1 MIEDKLKILGGPA
14 EVSGDVPAEL
24 FAWPYVNEEIENA
37 VLDVVRRNK
46 MSGTDITEQFEKAFA
61 AWQQRRFGIAYAN
74 GTLALQAAMFAVGL
88 GAGDEM
94 ICPTKTYWASCLSAS
109 QLGAS
114 VVFANVRRD
123 DLCLDPEDLE
133 RCIGPRTKAVM
144 VVHYSGHPADMDPI
158 MEIAHKH
165 GLKVI
170 EDVSHAQGG
179 RYKGRMLGTFGDV
192 AAMSLMSLKSFSCGE
207 LGMLVTDKRE
217 YYERAMAYSHY
228 ERNNEKYIFETKEL
242 LPYYNLPLGG
252 MKGRVNQ
259 ISTAIGLIRLKD
271 YDEKIAEIRKAM
283 NYFLDLMEGT
293 PGFRAIRVDESTG
306 STMAGW
312 YYPQALYVA
321 EELGDL
327 PISRY
332 VEAVSAEIGRKL
344 TTGANYPLH
353 THPYFHDIDLY
364 HAGKPT
370 RILFA
375 ERDVREL
382 DKKLTAS
389 ENIPCFLIP
398 WFVKYM
404 PEEIVKYANAFKKVS
419 AHYKDLLDGSGDKD
433 SGGHWYAAVN

>member
-1 MIEDKLKILGGPA
+1 MIEDALKILGGPA
-14 EVSGDVPAEL
+14 EVRGDVPKEL

-37 VLDVVRRNK
+37 VLDVVRKNK

-61 AWQQRRFGIAYAN
+61 AWQQRKLGVAYAN

-88 GAGDEM
+88 GAGDEL

-123 DLCLDPEDLE
+123 DMCLDPEDLE

-144 VVHYSGHPADMDPI
+144 VVHYCGHPADMDPI
-158 MEIAHKH
+158 MEIARKH

-179 RYKGRMLGTFGDV
+179 RYKGRMLGTFGDI

-228 ERNNEKYIFETKEL
+228 ERNNDKYVYETKEL
-242 LPYYNLPLGG
+242 LPYHNLPLGG

-259 ISTAIGLIRLKD
+259 IATAIGLIRLRD
-271 YDEKIAEIRKAM
+271 YDERIAEIRKAM
-283 NYFLDLMEGT
+283 NFFLDRMEGT
-293 PGFRAIRVDESTG
+293 PGFRPIRVDESTG

-312 YYPQALYVA
+312 YSPQALYVA
-321 EELGDL
+321 EELEGL
-327 PISRY
+327 PIGRY
-332 VEAVSAEIGRKL
+332 AEAVSAEIGMHIS
-344 TTGANYPLH
+344 TGANFPLH
-353 THPYFHDIDLY
+353 THPYFRDIDLY

-382 DKKLTAS
+382 DEKLKAS
-389 ENIPCFLIP
+389 EDIPCISIP
-398 WFVKYM
+398 WFVKYL
-404 PEEIVKYANAFKKVS
+404 PEEIEKYANGFKKVS
-419 AHYKDLLDGSGDKD
+419 AHYKELLDGAENDGT
-433 SGGHWYAAVN
+433 GGHWYAAVN

>member
-1 MIEDKLKILGGPA
+1 MIEDALKILGGPA
-14 EVSGDVPAEL
+14 EVQGDIPKEL

-37 VLDVVRRNK
+37 VLDVVRKNK
-46 MSGTDITEQFEKAFA
+46 MSGTDITEEFEKSFA
-61 AWQQRRFGIAYAN
+61 AWQQRKLGVAYAN

-88 GAGDEM
+88 GAGDEL

-144 VVHYSGHPADMDPI
+144 VVHYCGHPADMDPI
-158 MEIAHKH
+158 MEIARKH

-228 ERNNEKYIFETKEL
+228 ERNNEKYVYETKEL
-242 LPYYNLPLGG
+242 LPYHNLPLGG

-259 ISTAIGLIRLKD
+259 IATAIGLIRLRD
-271 YDEKIAEIRKAM
+271 YDERIAEIRKAM

-293 PGFRAIRVDESTG
+293 PGFRPIRVDESTG

-312 YYPQALYVA
+312 YCPQALYAA
-321 EELGDL
+321 EELGGL
-327 PISRY
+327 PIGRY
-332 VEAVSAEIGRKL
+332 AEAVSAEIGIHL
-344 TTGANYPLH
+344 TTGANFPLH

-389 ENIPCFLIP
+389 ENIPCISIP
-398 WFVKYM
+398 WFVKYL
-404 PEEIVKYANAFKKVS
+404 PGEVEKYANGFKKVS
-419 AHYKDLLDGSGDKD
+419 AHYMDLLDGAENDGA
-433 SGGHWYAAVN
+433 GGHWYNAVN

>member
-228 ERNNEKYIFETKEL
+228 ERNNEKYIFETKDCS
-242 LPYYNLPLGG
+242 P
-252 MKGRVNQ
+252 
-259 ISTAIGLIRLKD
+259 
-271 YDEKIAEIRKAM
+271 
-283 NYFLDLMEGT
+283 
-293 PGFRAIRVDESTG
+293 
-306 STMAGW
+306 
-312 YYPQALYVA
+312 
-321 EELGDL
+321 
-327 PISRY
+327 
-332 VEAVSAEIGRKL
+332 
-344 TTGANYPLH
+344 TT
-353 THPYFHDIDLY
+353 I
-364 HAGKPT
+364 
-370 RILFA
+370 
-375 ERDVREL
+375 
-382 DKKLTAS
+382 
-389 ENIPCFLIP
+389 CP
-398 WFVKYM
+398 W
-404 PEEIVKYANAFKKVS
+404 
-419 AHYKDLLDGSGDKD
+419 
-433 SGGHWYAAVN
+433 AA